1 MSLKCWTSDEEKR
14 LLKKDII
21 EINDNKLFG
30 YKVARE
36 ETIKSGKMDVE
47 YVIMERD
54 KNLRDYIT
62 LKNLEDAYYK
72 AKNNIKEYK
81 PMKEGLALFLFLL
94 LIIPGILYVSK
105 KRKEKKFIL
114 KNNQKMKQEMA
125 KIIQEGEQYRR

>member
-1 MSLKCWTSDEEKR
+1 MTEEKK

-30 YKVARE
+30 YRVARE
-36 ETIKSGKMDVE
+36 ESIGSGKKRIE

-54 KNLRDYIT
+54 KNLRNYIT

-81 PMKEGLALFLFLL
+81 PMNEGLALFLFLL
-94 LIIPGILYVSK
+94 LIIPGIIYVFK
-105 KRKEKKFIL
+105 KRKEKKAIDA
-114 KNNQKMKQEMA
+114 NNQKMKHEMA
-125 KIIQEGEQYRR
+125 RVIQEGEQYRR

>member
-1 MSLKCWTSDEEKR
+1 MKEEKR

-114 KNNQKMKQEMA
+114 ENNQKMKQEMA

>member
-1 MSLKCWTSDEEKR
+1 MTEEKK

-30 YKVARE
+30 YRVARE
-36 ETIKSGKMDVE
+36 ESIGSGKKRVE

-54 KNLRDYIT
+54 KNLRNYIT

-81 PMKEGLALFLFLL
+81 PMNEGLALFLFLL
-94 LIIPGILYVSK
+94 LIIPGIIYVFK
-105 KRKEKKFIL
+105 KRKEKKAIDA
-114 KNNQKMKQEMA
+114 NNQKMKHEMA
-125 KIIQEGEQYRR
+125 RVIQEGEQYRR

>member
-1 MSLKCWTSDEEKR
+1 MFEEKR

-54 KNLRDYIT
+54 KNLRNYIT

-72 AKNNIKEYK
+72 AKNNIIEYK

-114 KNNQKMKQEMA
+114 ENNQKMKQEMA

>member
-1 MSLKCWTSDEEKR
+1 MFEEKR

-30 YKVARE
+30 YKVVRE

-54 KNLRDYIT
+54 KNLRNYIT

-81 PMKEGLALFLFLL
+81 PMNEGLALFLFLL

>member
-1 MSLKCWTSDEEKR
+1 MKEEKR

-30 YKVARE
+30 YKVVRE

-54 KNLRDYIT
+54 KNLRNYIT

>member
-1 MSLKCWTSDEEKR
+1 MFEEKR

-30 YKVARE
+30 YKVVRE

-114 KNNQKMKQEMA
+114 ENNQKMKQEMA

>member
-1 MSLKCWTSDEEKR
+1 MKEEKR

-125 KIIQEGEQYRR
+125 KIIHEGEQYRR

>member
-1 MSLKCWTSDEEKR
+1 MKEEKR
-14 LLKKDII
+14 LLKQDII

-36 ETIKSGKMDVE
+36 ETVKSGKMDVE

-81 PMKEGLALFLFLL
+81 PMIFFGIISSIFFKE
-94 LIIPGILYVSK
+94 
-105 KRKEKKFIL
+105 KRKEIYSK
-114 KNNQKMKQEMA
+114 E
-125 KIIQEGEQYRR
+125 

>member
-1 MSLKCWTSDEEKR
+1 MKEEKR

-21 EINDNKLFG
+21 EITDNKLFG

-47 YVIMERD
+47 YVSMERD

>member
-1 MSLKCWTSDEEKR
+1 MFEEKR

-30 YKVARE
+30 YKVVRE

-54 KNLRDYIT
+54 KNLRNYIT

>member
-1 MSLKCWTSDEEKR
+1 MKEEKR

-30 YKVARE
+30 YKVVRE

>member
-1 MSLKCWTSDEEKR
+1 MTEEKK

-30 YKVARE
+30 YRVARE
-36 ETIKSGKMDVE
+36 ESIGSGKKRVE

-54 KNLRDYIT
+54 KNLRNYIT

-81 PMKEGLALFLFLL
+81 PMNEGLALFLFLL
-94 LIIPGILYVSK
+94 LIIPGIIYVFK
-105 KRKEKKFIL
+105 KRKEKKAIDA
-114 KNNQKMKQEMA
+114 NNQKMKQEMA
-125 KIIQEGEQYRR
+125 RVIQEGEQYRR

>member
-1 MSLKCWTSDEEKR
+1 MTEEKK

-30 YKVARE
+30 YRVARE
-36 ETIKSGKMDVE
+36 ETIGSGKKRVE

-54 KNLRDYIT
+54 KNLRNYIT

-81 PMKEGLALFLFLL
+81 PMNEGLALFLFLL
-94 LIIPGILYVSK
+94 LIIPGIIYVFK
-105 KRKEKKFIL
+105 KRKEKKFIDA
-114 KNNQKMKQEMA
+114 NNQKMKQEMA
-125 KIIQEGEQYRR
+125 RVIQEGEQYRR

>member
-1 MSLKCWTSDEEKR
+1 MKEEKR

-30 YKVARE
+30 YKVVRE

-54 KNLRDYIT
+54 KNLIDYIT

-114 KNNQKMKQEMA
+114 ENNQKMKQEMA

>member
-1 MSLKCWTSDEEKR
+1 MFEEKR

-30 YKVARE
+30 YKVVRE
-36 ETIKSGKMDVE
+36 ETIKSGKTDVE

-54 KNLRDYIT
+54 KNLRNYIT

-81 PMKEGLALFLFLL
+81 PMNEGLALFLFLL

>member
-1 MSLKCWTSDEEKR
+1 MTEEKK

-30 YKVARE
+30 YKVVRE
-36 ETIKSGKMDVE
+36 ETIGSGKKRVE

-54 KNLRDYIT
+54 KNLRNYIT

-81 PMKEGLALFLFLL
+81 PMNEGLALFLFLL
-94 LIIPGILYVSK
+94 LIIPGIIYVFK
-105 KRKEKKFIL
+105 KRKEKKAIDA
-114 KNNQKMKQEMA
+114 NNQKMKQEMA
-125 KIIQEGEQYRR
+125 RVIQEGEQYRR

>member
-1 MSLKCWTSDEEKR
+1 MKEEKR

-30 YKVARE
+30 YKVVRE

-114 KNNQKMKQEMA
+114 ENNQKLKQEMA

>member
-1 MSLKCWTSDEEKR
+1 MKEEKK

-54 KNLRDYIT
+54 KNLRNYIT

-72 AKNNIKEYK
+72 AKNNIIEYK

-114 KNNQKMKQEMA
+114 ENNQKMKQEMA

>member
-1 MSLKCWTSDEEKR
+1 MKEEKR

-30 YKVARE
+30 YKVVRE

-47 YVIMERD
+47 YIIMERD

-81 PMKEGLALFLFLL
+81 PLKEGLALFLFLL

-114 KNNQKMKQEMA
+114 ENNQKMKQEMA
-125 KIIQEGEQYRR
+125 KIIQDGEQYRR

>member
-1 MSLKCWTSDEEKR
+1 MTEEKK

-30 YKVARE
+30 YRVARE
-36 ETIKSGKMDVE
+36 ETIGSGKKRVE

-54 KNLRDYIT
+54 KNLRNYIT

-81 PMKEGLALFLFLL
+81 PMNEGLALFLFLL
-94 LIIPGILYVSK
+94 LIIPGIIYVSK
-105 KRKEKKFIL
+105 KRKEKKLIDE
-114 KNNQKMKQEMA
+114 NNQKMKKEMA
-125 KIIQEGEQYRR
+125 RVIQEGEQYKR

>member
-1 MSLKCWTSDEEKR
+1 MKEEKR

-21 EINDNKLFG
+21 DINDNKLFG